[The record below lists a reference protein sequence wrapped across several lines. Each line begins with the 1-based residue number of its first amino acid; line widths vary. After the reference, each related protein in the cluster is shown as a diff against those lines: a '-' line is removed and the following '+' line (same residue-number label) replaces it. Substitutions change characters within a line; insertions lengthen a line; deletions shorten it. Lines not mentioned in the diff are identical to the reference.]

1 VASAIDDGTQK
12 RYRSGDAARLANMPV
27 TTLRIW
33 ERRYGVVAPPK
44 SESGQRRYSE
54 DDVRRLALLKALVQ
68 RGHPIGTI
76 AKLDRTQLE
85 QLALGRRD
93 REFVQIASGPAPLAV
108 GITLAVIGDALVQ
121 RIETENF
128 DPAEAGVANMACFAS
143 LEEACLHP
151 ATERADVL
159 MVSVT
164 SLHED
169 VASQVLSL
177 GEAYQARAIAVAY
190 GFGTGRAIQ
199 MLRLS
204 GARLYR
210 EPDSRIELR
219 QVLEELARTA
229 RGWGDAAR
237 DSLWLR
243 AARRFDDQTL
253 AAMAAR
259 SSTIACE
266 CPRHLA
272 ELIMKLSAF
281 EKYSDECGSRSVGDM
296 LLHRNLGD
304 VANRALAMFESALS
318 QIAHEEGLLQERRD
332 D

>member
-281 EKYSDECGSRSVGDM
+281 EKYSDECGSRSVADM